1 MDQIDRTILGCL
13 EQDARMSLKELSKQ
27 CFISAPAVSSR
38 IAHLKEHGYITGFH
52 AAVDC
57 EKLGYPIK
65 AFVSLCLAPKDKD
78 EFYPYVKGCRN
89 VVGCD
94 CVTGKY
100 SQILTCRFKTTKDL
114 DEFINDL
121 QRFGETQT
129 QIVFSTSVE
138 PRALVPEDEEERVA
152 AMVAALFLA
161 KCRADGRDV

>member
-65 AFVSLCLAPKDKD
+65 AFV
-78 EFYPYVKGCRN
+78 
-89 VVGCD
+89 
-94 CVTGKY
+94 T
-100 SQILTCRFKTTKDL
+100 
-114 DEFINDL
+114 
-121 QRFGETQT
+121 
-129 QIVFSTSVE
+129 
-138 PRALVPEDEEERVA
+138 LVPCAKRQRRILPLRQRMQERRRMRLRNRQV
-152 AMVAALFLA
+152 F
-161 KCRADGRDV
+161 ADFDLPF

>member
-1 MDQIDRTILGCL
+1 
-13 EQDARMSLKELSKQ
+13 
-27 CFISAPAVSSR
+27 
-38 IAHLKEHGYITGFH
+38 
-52 AAVDC
+52 
-57 EKLGYPIK
+57 
-65 AFVSLCLAPKDKD
+65 
-78 EFYPYVKGCRN
+78 YVKGCRN

-138 PRALVPEDEEERVA
+138 PRSLVPADEE
-152 AMVAALFLA
+152 
-161 KCRADGRDV
+161 

>member
-100 SQILTCRFKTTKDL
+100 SQILSCRFKTTKDL
-114 DEFINDL
+114 SLSMICKDSAKRKLKSFFRQAWSRVRSCLKMKN
-121 QRFGETQT
+121 
-129 QIVFSTSVE
+129 
-138 PRALVPEDEEERVA
+138 RVA
-152 AMVAALFLA
+152 TMIAALFLA

>member
-129 QIVFSTSVE
+129 QIVFSTSLE
-138 PRALVPEDEEERVA
+138 PRSLVPEDEE
-152 AMVAALFLA
+152 
-161 KCRADGRDV
+161 